1 MHTVQ
6 LPPGSLGLPI
16 LGETLSFLL
25 DPQFIEKRYRQYGP
39 IFKSRILGRPTVYMV
54 GPEAAEFVL
63 SSHMDHFSWREGW
76 PDNFKQL
83 LGESLFLQDGEEHRQ
98 KRRLMMP
105 AFHGQALARYIT
117 TMESITQD
125 YLQKWEQKRE
135 FTWFEEFKQLTF
147 EIASQ
152 LLVGASPGSEVAHLS
167 QLFTTLTNGLF
178 AINPLP
184 LPITKYGRA
193 IAARNQLL
201 QHITEVVRQRQQH
214 PTNDVL
220 SLLVQARD
228 EEGNGISL
236 KELTAQAM
244 LLLFAGHE
252 TTTAMLTWLCLELGR
267 HPEMLQRAREEQL
280 SLASGEAMSLEKL
293 GKMQYLDQILSEVER
308 LHPAVGGGFRGVIKP
323 FEFNGFQVPA
333 GWTVS
338 YSIPGTHELPSIYP
352 EPKRFDPDRFSP
364 ERQENKQK
372 PFSLIGFGGGPRI
385 CLGIAFAKL
394 EMKIVAA
401 QLLRSYQWELLPQ
414 QSLDPVAIPMR
425 RPKDGLRVR
434 FQRIRSLAKLNKGRS
449 ENHRC

>member
-1 MHTVQ
+1 MMHSPQ
-6 LPPGSLGLPI
+6 LPPGSFGLPI

-25 DPQFIEKRYRQYGP
+25 DPQFIEKRYGQYGS
-39 IFKSRILGRPTVYMV
+39 IFKSRILGRPTAFMI

-63 SSHMDHFSWREGW
+63 STHMDHFSWREGW

-83 LGESLFLQDGEEHRQ
+83 LGESLFVQDGEEHRQ

-117 TMESITQD
+117 TMESITHK
-125 YLQKWEQKRE
+125 YLHQWEQKRE
-135 FTWFEEFKQLTF
+135 FIWFEEFKQLTF
-147 EIASQ
+147 DIASQ
-152 LLVGASPGSEVAHLS
+152 LLVGANPGSEVAQLS
-167 QLFTTLTNGLF
+167 QLFNTLTNGLF

-184 LPITKYGRA
+184 LPVTQYGRA

-201 QHITEVVRQRQQH
+201 QHITEIVRQRQQQ

-220 SLLVQARD
+220 SLLVQAKD
-228 EEGNGISL
+228 EQGNAMSF

-252 TTTAMLTWLCLELGR
+252 TTTSMLTWLCLELGR
-267 HPEMLQRAREEQL
+267 HPEVLQKAREEQL
-280 SLASGEAMSLEKL
+280 NFDSEAPMSLEQI
-293 GKMQYLDQILSEVER
+293 GKMTYLDQIISEIER
-308 LHPAVGGGFRGVIKP
+308 LHPPVGGGFRGVIKP

-333 GWTVS
+333 GWMVT
-338 YSIPGTHELPSIYP
+338 YSIPWTHQLPSIYR
-352 EPKRFDPDRFSP
+352 EPKQFDPDRFSP
-364 ERQENKQK
+364 ERQEHKQK

-401 QLLRSYQWELLPQ
+401 QLLRGYQWELLPQ
-414 QSLDPVAIPMR
+414 QHLEPVNIPTR

-434 FQRIRSLAKLNKGRS
+434 FQRI
-449 ENHRC
+449 E

>member
-25 DPQFIEKRYRQYGP
+25 DPQFIEKRYGQYGP

-152 LLVGASPGSEVAHLS
+152 LLVGASPGSEVARLS

-178 AINPLP
+178 ALNPLP

-228 EEGNGISL
+228 EEGNGMSL

-267 HPEMLQRAREEQL
+267 HPEVLQRAREEQF
-280 SLASGEAMSLEKL
+280 SLASEGGMSLEQL
-293 GKMQYLDQILSEVER
+293 GKMQYLEQILNEIER
-308 LHPAVGGGFRGVIKP
+308 LHPPVGGGFRGVVKP
-323 FEFNGFQVPA
+323 FEFNGFHVPA
-333 GWTVS
+333 GWMLS
-338 YSIPGTHELPSIYP
+338 YSIPGTHQLASIYP

-434 FQRIRSLAKLNKGRS
+434 FQRIRSLAKLNKG
-449 ENHRC
+449 

>member
-1 MHTVQ
+1 MDTPQ
-6 LPPGSLGLPI
+6 LPPGSLGLPVI
-16 LGETLSFLL
+16 GETLSFLL
-25 DPQFIEKRYRQYGP
+25 DPQFIEKRYEQYGS
-39 IFKSRILGRPTVYMV
+39 IFKSSLLGKPTVFMI
-54 GPEAAEFVL
+54 GPEAVEFVL

-76 PDNFKQL
+76 PENFKQL
-83 LGESLFLQDGEEHRQ
+83 LGESLFVQDGEEHR
-98 KRRLMMP
+98 KNRRLMMP
-105 AFHGQALARYIT
+105 AFHGQALARYVT
-117 TMESITQD
+117 TMESITQG
-125 YLQKWEQKRE
+125 YLQKWEQKQE

-147 EIASQ
+147 DIASQ
-152 LLVGASPGSEVAHLS
+152 LLVGASPGSEVAQLS

-184 LPITKYGRA
+184 LPITQYGRA
-193 IAARNQLL
+193 LAARDKLL
-201 QHITEVVRQRQQH
+201 QHITEIVHQRQQH
-214 PTNDVL
+214 PTNDAL

-228 EEGNGISL
+228 EEGNGMSL

-252 TTTAMLTWLCLELGR
+252 TTTSMLTWICLELGR

-364 ERQENKQK
+364 GRQEHKQK
-372 PFSLIGFGGGPRI
+372 PLTLIGFGGGPRI

-394 EMKIVAA
+394 EMKIVVA
-401 QLLRSYQWELLPQ
+401 QLLRNYQWELLPQ
-414 QSLDPVAIPMR
+414 QSLDPVRIPTR

-434 FQRIRSLAKLNKGRS
+434 FKRLEEK
-449 ENHRC
+449 

>member
-1 MHTVQ
+1 MDTPQ
-6 LPPGSLGLPI
+6 LPPGSLGLPVI
-16 LGETLSFLL
+16 GETLSFLL
-25 DPQFIEKRYRQYGP
+25 DPQFIEKRYKQYGS
-39 IFKSRILGRPTVYMV
+39 IFKSSILGRPTVFMM
-54 GPEAAEFVL
+54 GPEAVEFVL
-63 SSHMDHFSWREGW
+63 SSHMDYFSWREGW
-76 PDNFKQL
+76 PENFKQL
-83 LGESLFLQDGEEHRQ
+83 LGESLFVQDGEEHR
-98 KRRLMMP
+98 KNRRLMMP
-105 AFHGQALARYIT
+105 AFHGQALARYVI

-135 FTWFEEFKQLTF
+135 FTWFDEFKQLTF
-147 EIASQ
+147 DIASQ
-152 LLVGASPGSEVAHLS
+152 LLVGANPGSEVAQLS
-167 QLFTTLTNGLF
+167 QLFKTLTNGLF

-184 LPITKYGRA
+184 LPITQYGRA
-193 IAARNQLL
+193 LAARDKLL
-201 QHITEVVRQRQQH
+201 QHITEIVRQRQQH
-214 PTNDVL
+214 PTDDAL

-228 EEGNGISL
+228 EEGNSMSL

-252 TTTAMLTWLCLELGR
+252 TTTSMLTWICLELER

-308 LHPAVGGGFRGVIKP
+308 LHPPVGGGFRGVIKP

-333 GWTVS
+333 GWIVS

-364 ERQENKQK
+364 GRQEHKQK
-372 PFSLIGFGGGPRI
+372 PLTLIGFGGGPRI

-394 EMKIVAA
+394 EMKIVVAH
-401 QLLRSYQWELLPQ
+401 LLRSYQWELLPQ
-414 QSLDPVAIPMR
+414 QSLDPVRIPTR

-434 FQRIRSLAKLNKGRS
+434 FKRLEEK
-449 ENHRC
+449 

>member
-63 SSHMDHFSWREGW
+63 SSHIDHFSWREGW

-152 LLVGASPGSEVAHLS
+152 LLVGASPGSEVARLS

-178 AINPLP
+178 ALNPLP

-228 EEGNGISL
+228 EEGNGMSL

-267 HPEMLQRAREEQL
+267 HPEVLQRAREEQL
-280 SLASGEAMSLEKL
+280 SLASEGGMSLEQL
-293 GKMQYLDQILSEVER
+293 GKMQYLEQILNEIER
-308 LHPAVGGGFRGVIKP
+308 LHPPVGGGFRGVVKP
-323 FEFNGFQVPA
+323 FEFNGFHVPA
-333 GWTVS
+333 GWMLS
-338 YSIPGTHELPSIYP
+338 YSIPGTHQLASIYP

-434 FQRIRSLAKLNKGRS
+434 FQRIRSLAKLNKG
-449 ENHRC
+449 

>member
-1 MHTVQ
+1 
-6 LPPGSLGLPI
+6 
-16 LGETLSFLL
+16 
-25 DPQFIEKRYRQYGP
+25 
-39 IFKSRILGRPTVYMV
+39 MV

-63 SSHMDHFSWREGW
+63 SSHIDHFSWREGW

-152 LLVGASPGSEVAHLS
+152 LLVGASPGSEVARLS

-178 AINPLP
+178 ALNPLP

-228 EEGNGISL
+228 EEGNGMSL

-267 HPEMLQRAREEQL
+267 HPEVLQRAREEQF
-280 SLASGEAMSLEKL
+280 SLASEGGMSLEQL
-293 GKMQYLDQILSEVER
+293 GKMQYLEQILNEIER
-308 LHPAVGGGFRGVIKP
+308 LHPPVGGGFRGVVKP
-323 FEFNGFQVPA
+323 FEFNGFHVPA
-333 GWTVS
+333 GWMLS
-338 YSIPGTHELPSIYP
+338 YSIPGTHQLASIYP

-434 FQRIRSLAKLNKGRS
+434 FQRIRSLAKLNKG
-449 ENHRC
+449 

>member
-1 MHTVQ
+1 MHSPQ
-6 LPPGSLGLPI
+6 LPPGSFGLPI
-16 LGETLSFLL
+16 IGETLSLLL
-25 DPQFIEKRYRQYGP
+25 DPQFIEKRYKQYGP
-39 IFKSRILGRPTVYMV
+39 IFKSHILGRPTVYMI
-54 GPEAAEFVL
+54 GPEAVEFVL

-76 PDNFKQL
+76 PNNFKEL

-98 KRRLMMP
+98 NRRLMMP
-105 AFHGQALARYIT
+105 AFHGPALARYVT
-117 TMESITQD
+117 TMESITQG
-125 YLQKWEQKRE
+125 YLQKWEQKQE
-135 FTWFEEFKQLTF
+135 FTWFQEFKQLTF
-147 EIASQ
+147 DIASQ
-152 LLVGASPGSEVAHLS
+152 LLVGASPGSEVARLS
-167 QLFTTLTNGLF
+167 QLFNTLSNGLF

-193 IAARNQLL
+193 IAARDQLL
-201 QHITEVVRQRQQH
+201 EHITEVVRQRQQH

-228 EEGNGISL
+228 EEGNGMSL

-252 TTTAMLTWLCLELGR
+252 TTTALFTWFCLELGR
-267 HPEMLQRAREEQL
+267 HPEVLQKAREEQL
-280 SLASGEAMSLEKL
+280 NLASEGQMSLEQL
-293 GKMQYLDQILSEVER
+293 GKMQYLDQIFSEIER
-308 LHPAVGGGFRGVIKP
+308 LHPPVGGGFRGVIKP

-333 GWTVS
+333 GWMLS
-338 YSIPGTHELPSIYP
+338 YSIPGTHQLASIYP

-364 ERQENKQK
+364 ERQEHKQK

-401 QLLRSYQWELLPQ
+401 HLLRGYQWELLPQ
-414 QSLDPVAIPMR
+414 QSLDPVLFPMR

-434 FQRIRSLAKLNKGRS
+434 FKKLEKYS
-449 ENHRC
+449 DAVIKT

>member
-1 MHTVQ
+1 
-6 LPPGSLGLPI
+6 
-16 LGETLSFLL
+16 
-25 DPQFIEKRYRQYGP
+25 
-39 IFKSRILGRPTVYMV
+39 MV

-63 SSHMDHFSWREGW
+63 SSHIDHFSWREGW

-152 LLVGASPGSEVAHLS
+152 LLVGASPGSEVARLS

-178 AINPLP
+178 ALNPLP

-228 EEGNGISL
+228 EEGNGMSL

-252 TTTAMLTWLCLELGR
+252 TTTAMLTWLCVELGR
-267 HPEMLQRAREEQL
+267 HPEVLQRAREEQL
-280 SLASGEAMSLEKL
+280 SLASEGQMTLEQL
-293 GKMQYLDQILSEVER
+293 GKMQYLEQILNEIER
-308 LHPAVGGGFRGVIKP
+308 LHPPVGGGFRGVVKP
-323 FEFNGFQVPA
+323 FEFNGFHVPA
-333 GWTVS
+333 GWMLS
-338 YSIPGTHELPSIYP
+338 YSIPGTHQLASIYP

-434 FQRIRSLAKLNKGRS
+434 FQRIRSLAKLNKG
-449 ENHRC
+449 

>member
-63 SSHMDHFSWREGW
+63 SSHMEHFSWREGW
-76 PDNFKQL
+76 PGNFKQL

-228 EEGNGISL
+228 EEGNGMSL

-267 HPEMLQRAREEQL
+267 HPEVLQKAREEQF
-280 SLASGEAMSLEKL
+280 SLASEGGMSLEQL
-293 GKMQYLDQILSEVER
+293 GKMQYLDQILNEIER
-308 LHPAVGGGFRGVIKP
+308 LHPPVGGGFRGVVKP
-323 FEFNGFQVPA
+323 FEFNGFHVPA
-333 GWTVS
+333 GWMLS
-338 YSIPGTHELPSIYP
+338 YSIPGTHQLASIYP

-414 QSLDPVAIPMR
+414 QTLDPVAIPMR

-434 FQRIRSLAKLNKGRS
+434 FQRIRPLAKVNKG
-449 ENHRC
+449 